1 MIAPN
6 WDEIIFHNYS
16 NWLYDC
22 NVPNMHKQLIT
33 KRFIS
38 SYTFAMKMEVKF
50 YQTSILTFIWCIMA
64 KWVAMELSYQRSIPS
79 FLKKS
84 FRESIRNFLITI
96 ITRNIRPARNISMM
110 IKRICWTNHTAKWKS
125 KNWEEKRNNV
135 STSTY
140 ISKIPYLL
148 STVTTDRSS
157 QFLNLQIKNCHL
169 SFHTLDYYPINILL
183 SKIQHN
189 PFYWLLIGQ

>member
-140 ISKIPYLL
+140 ISKIPLPFVN
-148 STVTTDRSS
+148 SNHWSKFT
-157 QFLNLQIKNCHL
+157 
-169 SFHTLDYYPINILL
+169 ILKPANKKL
-183 SKIQHN
+183 
-189 PFYWLLIGQ
+189 PFVISYTWLLPHKHLTVQNST